1 MRYHYEKPFLYF
13 NEYRNTYE
21 CNHPVY
27 NRCTLIEIGE
37 KGLAIIQQ
45 RYDSNKKKILGGA
58 RLILGLPMSYI
69 YIQNLKNTS
78 IIDLANQ

>member
-1 MRYHYEKPFLYF
+1 MRYHYKKPFLYF
-13 NEYRNTYE
+13 NKYRNAYE

-45 RYDSNKKKILGGA
+45 RYDSNTKKKYLVE
-58 RLILGLPMSYI
+58 R
-69 YIQNLKNTS
+69 
-78 IIDLANQ
+78 D